1 MKNLLSFLCVFLVSL
16 TVLAQKQEVIW
27 GYSGASIGA
36 GHDMGDTY
44 PIKCAILI
52 PQSVLAHYKGCTIT
66 KIEVCDEQEV
76 SELVPLICIG
86 DGDNLVKQTPRGGV
100 RGRNVIELETP
111 YVISGADDLYVGCE
125 CVATYALSAVYLE
138 CTNGAYIFYN
148 DEWLYSGDD
157 VAYCIRAH
165 IEGENMPI
173 DVSLSCN
180 KVLEC
185 SKGAN
190 LVAHPSVLNLSP
202 EKVESV
208 KLACYVDNE
217 FSGFYEVKLDLEKG
231 DLTSV
236 DLNFTAPEVEG
247 EHAIRVVVESVNGK
261 VDEITGNNEISI
273 PVTVYGKTFPR
284 RVVMEELT
292 GTWCGWCVRGYVALQ
307 EMAEKYPD
315 SFIGL
320 AYHTD
325 DEMSDIEN
333 AQEIIDI
340 LDNPLP
346 TGAVNRNTQTIFNCE
361 PETLEDYI
369 QELKNLALADIRGEV
384 TVLDA
389 DTTAV
394 KVNTYTE
401 FAADATQPFAIA
413 YVVLENGVG
422 PYVQAN
428 NFSGADYEFY
438 GYEKQG
444 RHVVLVYNDVVRSVY
459 GGAAGVEGSVPSEI
473 HQGQTYEY
481 QYELPLPSNVKC
493 KSNIEVVALLMNQE
507 NGQIVNACK
516 CSFNKNADAISTL
529 KPANPGKSVA
539 VYNVGGAQL
548 NAPQRGLNLVK
559 MSDGSVGKIVK

>member
-1 MKNLLSFLCVFLVSL
+1 MISRRQFIKAAGASAAALAISPEI
-16 TVLAQKQEVIW
+16 VLASSAESYKNIKGANDKVNVAFIGIGQKGQE
-27 GYSGASIGA
+27 
-36 GHDMGDTY
+36 
-44 PIKCAILI
+44 
-52 PQSVLAHYKGCTIT
+52 
-66 KIEVCDEQEV
+66 E
-76 SELVPLICIG
+76 
-86 DGDNLVKQTPRGGV
+86 
-100 RGRNVIELETP
+100 
-111 YVISGADDLYVGCE
+111 
-125 CVATYALSAVYLE
+125 ATYAWKTGLCNVLAICDVNMGHPWTQPVMNMFPNAKRYTDFRVL
-138 CTNGAYIFYN
+138 F
-148 DEWLYSGDD
+148 DEMAS
-157 VAYCIRAH
+157 
-165 IEGENMPI
+165 
-173 DVSLSCN
+173 
-180 KVLEC
+180 
-185 SKGAN
+185 
-190 LVAHPSVLNLSP
+190 
-202 EKVESV
+202 
-208 KLACYVDNE
+208 
-217 FSGFYEVKLDLEKG
+217 KLDA
-231 DLTSV
+231 V
-236 DLNFTAPEVEG
+236 FV
-247 EHAIRVVVESVNGK
+247 
-261 VDEITGNNEISI
+261 
-273 PVTVYGKTFPR
+273 
-284 RVVMEELT
+284 
-292 GTWCGWCVRGYVALQ
+292 CVRGYVALQ

-369 QELKNLALADIRGEV
+369 QDLKNLALADIRGEV

-438 GYEKQG
+438 GYEKLG